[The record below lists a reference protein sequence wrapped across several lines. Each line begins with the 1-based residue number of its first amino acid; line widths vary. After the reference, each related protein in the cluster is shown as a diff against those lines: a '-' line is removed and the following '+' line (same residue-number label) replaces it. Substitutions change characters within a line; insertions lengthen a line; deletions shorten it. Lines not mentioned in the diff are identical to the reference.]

1 SIRAWSLSIAIST
14 VTALDATRC
23 VESTIPKV
31 IGANS
36 LRRSQEW
43 PQIGRKIDQMANIE
57 QARKALLRTVLE
69 GDGKASAIERRSA
82 FNNGGLAEPLRQL
95 VDKVALNASA
105 VNDEDI
111 NRARRS
117 GSSEDQIFEI
127 VVCAAIGKATRQYD
141 AAKAALE
148 GAQRK

>member
-1 SIRAWSLSIAIST
+1 
-14 VTALDATRC
+14 
-23 VESTIPKV
+23 
-31 IGANS
+31 
-36 LRRSQEW
+36 
-43 PQIGRKIDQMANIE
+43 MANIQ

-95 VDKVALNASA
+95 VDKVAVDASA

-111 NRARRS
+111 NRAKRS

-127 VVCAAIGKATRQYD
+127 VVCAAIGQASRQYD
-141 AAKAALE
+141 AAKTALEAAL
-148 GAQRK
+148 RK